1 MDLARQEYPAL
12 LVRALVPT
20 ALIHFLRILLTCYR
34 H

>member
-12 LVRALVPT
+12 LVRALIPT
-20 ALIHFLRILLTCYR
+20 AFIQLFRILLTCYR